1 MNAANQPVPNGQPP
15 AVVMGLSPTG
25 LYAVRELGRAGI
37 AVTGVGSGW
46 QAGHASRYLQDC
58 ITEPSGPARLAALT
72 QRFPKPAAGEPK
84 PVLIATSDEDIAFI
98 GTHGSTL
105 ADHFAIQA
113 SYLDGTA
120 DTMLSKERFYA
131 LCEQLGIA
139 YPRFWKCQP
148 AELPGLQSQVRYP
161 CLIKPS
167 RVHEAKALMAGKKG
181 WVAENLAEFQRLAAD
196 IPEQAGLL
204 LVQEIVPGPESNI
217 TLYAAYIDQ
226 QGTPRQTFT
235 GRKLRQYPPGFGSA
249 SLVCSHD
256 EPETRAIA
264 ERLLNA
270 AGYRGIAAAEFKRD
284 PRDGRLMVIEVNAR
298 PSLWFALTSAAGK
311 QLTHAAYCDLCAG
324 AMTQAAPLPD
334 GPQTQGVRWRFVLK
348 DLYSALFY
356 KTHPSFVLPAPTV
369 GIVPTHGQPVY
380 AVYAADDRAPV
391 MADWTNMAKK
401 LLRPLQARMKRLS
414 RKTSP

>member
-1 MNAANQPVPNGQPP
+1 MNVAITPSTKRMPP

-37 AVTGVGSGW
+37 TVTGVASGW

-72 QRFPKPAAGEPK
+72 LRFPKPAAGEAK
-84 PVLIATSDEDIAFI
+84 PVLIPTSDEDIAFI
-98 GTHGSTL
+98 GAHGSTL

-131 LCEQLGIA
+131 LCETLGIA

-148 AELPGLQSQVRYP
+148 AELAGLQDQVRYP

-181 WVAENLAEFQRLAAD
+181 WVAENAAEFQRLAAE

-204 LVQEIVPGPESNI
+204 LLQEIVPGPESAI

-226 QGTPRQTFT
+226 QGTPRQAFT

-264 ERLLNA
+264 ERLLKA

-311 QLTHAAYCDLCAG
+311 TLTLAAYQDLSASPV
-324 AMTQAAPLPD
+324 TLPD
-334 GPQTQGVRWRFVLK
+334 PAQANGVRWRFALK

-356 KTHPSFVLPAPTV
+356 KTHPGFVLPPPALNA
-369 GIVPTHGQPVY
+369 VPATGAKVW
-380 AVYAADDRAPV
+380 AVYAPDDRAPV
-391 MADWTNMAKK
+391 MAEWANMAKK
-401 LLRPLQARMKRLS
+401 LFRPLQARMKRFS
-414 RKTSP
+414 HKTSP